1 MKISSD
7 WWSKANEELPV
18 EKGGFDVDDTLNG
31 ILEKSSIPDVLTR
44 FREVLSRVVSDEIIR
59 RTILN
64 NAGFG
69 LCMVSDDVR
78 KAVGKVL
85 FVMKNPQLER
95 DLERALPG
103 SQDPLRRVQS
113 MRQGVDAAAE
123 RIAGQTNISK
133 DLNVNNLQVD
143 PKVIDAILGD
153 DDEDP
158 VRPSSKAHKLPD
170 KSLLGDTRAVK
181 PADLISFMEQ
191 EKKKKEAGGN
201 Q

>member
-1 MKISSD
+1 MKISSE
-7 WWSKANEELPV
+7 WWSKATEELPV

-31 ILEKSSIPDVLTR
+31 ILEKSAIPDVLTR

-59 RTILN
+59 KTILN
-64 NAGFG
+64 NAEFG

-78 KAVGKVL
+78 RAVGKVL
-85 FVMKNPQLER
+85 FVMKNPQLEK

-123 RIAGQTNISK
+123 RIAGQTNVSK
-133 DLNVNNLQVD
+133 DLNVNSLQVD

-158 VRPSSKAHKLPD
+158 VRPASKAHKLPS
-170 KSLLGDTRAVK
+170 KPLLGDTRSVNA
-181 PADLISFMEQ
+181 ADFKAFLESQ
-191 EKKKKEAGGN
+191 EKKKADGN